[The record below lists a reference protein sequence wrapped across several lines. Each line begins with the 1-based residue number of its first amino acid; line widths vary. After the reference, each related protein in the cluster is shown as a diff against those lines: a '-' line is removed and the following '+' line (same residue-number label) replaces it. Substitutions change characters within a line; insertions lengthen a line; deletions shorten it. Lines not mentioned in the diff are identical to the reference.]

1 VAVAPAG
8 AAAPALAY
16 LVVGLLALLA
26 WAIQRGLL
34 AVWVHTFGALLQK
47 LADLLTFRKLGIS
60 VDLGGPIR
68 ALDTTVRNALVN
80 GAKKAEHLAG
90 YFFHGCAVIA
100 RWMARETEQL
110 AADTLAWATWLQH
123 AHLPKWVKAMVY
135 ATFPPALIAR
145 LVQAAIHANLPHIGR
160 TVVKTVEKV
169 TTITVNRVTHAAAGA
184 VALPGF
190 AARLPSRVGELEH
203 ELLTTNARLRKIGW
217 VGVFASAAGL
227 VAVALKRLGL
237 NCLLGRNGK
246 KLGKELCHV
255 DPDFFASLFLDGL
268 LLVGSI
274 SVVEFAKEC
283 AATVDFFESKVT
295 HFIRELED
303 AVADYL
309 GPIKGA
315 PKDVEALLNLSFT
328 DYLD

>member
-1 VAVAPAG
+1 VAVAPA
-8 AAAPALAY
+8 APGIGIAGLFII
-16 LVVGLLALLA
+16 GLLALLA
-26 WAIQRGLL
+26 WAVMRGLL
-34 AVWVHTFGALLQK
+34 AAWIYTFGAMLQR
-47 LADLLTFRKLGIS
+47 LASILTFRKFGLT

-68 ALDTTVRNALVN
+68 ALDTTIRNVILK
-80 GAKKAEHLAG
+80 GATKAEHLAG
-90 YFFHGCAVIA
+90 YFFHGCAILA
-100 RWMARETEQL
+100 RWTAGEIEGL
-110 AADTLAWATWLQH
+110 ASDTLAWAQWLQH
-123 AHLPKWVKAMVY
+123 AHLPKLIKGLAH
-135 ATFPPALIAR
+135 ATIPLALIHR
-145 LVQAAIHANLPHIGR
+145 IVNAAVHANLPHA
-160 TVVKTVEKV
+160 T
-169 TTITVNRVTHAAAGA
+169 TTIIYKTIPAAKAAVAKAAHATTGA